1 MRIRIFIWCSSGC
14 GFGYLFDVVPDTDP
28 DFYLCWCKFE
38 CGFKLP
44 KQCGS
49 GSTTRLL
56 LENFFIIWKL
66 MLIVSGSSLLLWHS
80 SGYRSVFFILCGY
93 ESGCRSKIQNNADPS
108 RSGCG
113 FELPKQ
119 CGSIRIRIHNT
130 TSLGELLS
138 SENLCRSGPGSNLS
152 VWYSSRYRSEFLF
165 YTNANP
171 DADPSSKKMLIHPD
185 PDADTFGSGCW
196 STTRLFL
203 RMRIRIHN
211 TTSLGELFIIWKLM
225 RIRSR
230 IQLITF
236 I

>member
-66 MLIVSGSSLLLWHS
+66 MRIVSGSSLLLWYS
-80 SGYRSVFFILCGY
+80 SGYRSVFFYFMRI
-93 ESGCRSKIQNNADPS
+93 RIRMQIQD
-108 RSGCG
+108 
-113 FELPKQ
+113 PKQ
-119 CGSIRIRIHNT
+119 CGSIQIRMRIRVT
-130 TSLGELLS
+130 KTM
-138 SENLCRSGPGSNLS
+138 R
-152 VWYSSRYRSEFLF
+152 
-165 YTNANP
+165 
-171 DADPSSKKMLIHPD
+171 IHPD
-185 PDADTFGSGCW
+185 PDPDPQHDFSWRT
-196 STTRLFL
+196 
-203 RMRIRIHN
+203 
-211 TTSLGELFIIWKLM
+211 FIIWKFM
-225 RIRSR
+225 QIRSR
-230 IQLITF
+230 IQLISL